1 MNAIIVS
8 LPFTHPS
15 LKTDV
20 EHRDVQE
27 GRYAMQRRTA
37 RKSDLGTILWG
48 TIAMIENFR

>member
-15 LKTDV
+15 PKIDV
-20 EHRDVQE
+20 ELSDVQE

-37 RKSDLGTILWG
+37 RKSETGTIVLG
-48 TIAMIENFR
+48 TIAMIENFG

>member
-15 LKTDV
+15 PKIDV
-20 EHRDVQE
+20 ELSDVQE
-27 GRYAMQRRTA
+27 DRYAMQRRTT
-37 RKSDLGTILWG
+37 RKSGLG

>member
-20 EHRDVQE
+20 EHGDVQE
-27 GRYAMQRRTA
+27 GCYAMQRRTV
-37 RKSDLGTILWG
+37 RKSALGTIVLG